1 MSSDESPRGEPG
13 EAERAQNACM
23 GLFTQRPEEPSE
35 WAGLP
40 GEPVRPRSR
49 AEELPDDTAPEASPV
64 SLLGLVDAPV
74 TSVRIPVQ
82 TAEPQGSAD

>member
-1 MSSDESPRGEPG
+1 
-13 EAERAQNACM
+13 M
-23 GLFTQRPEEPSE
+23 GLFVQRPEEPSE

-74 TSVRIPVQ
+74 TSVQVPVQ
-82 TAEPQGSAD
+82 TAEPSALSD